1 MSLHNDIIYLNDT
14 IKNNQIKTS
23 QEQKASE
30 KAKNKL
36 YQYKIELLED
46 LRTELYE
53 SIELNEDV
61 KSQKVKHEIIEA
73 LLNYSIILI
82 NKDYTR
88 AFLLEHY
95 EKEAKKI
102 STAQKEEEKKRQEE
116 AKRQEEIKKA
126 YALQVQ
132 GEKKQRAET
141 LQGISS
147 LLLGLACLVGLP
159 FILIIFFITGITK
172 SVK

>member
-23 QEQKASE
+23 REQKESE
-30 KAKNKL
+30 KVKNKL

-46 LRTELYE
+46 LKTELYE
-53 SIELNEDV
+53 STELHEDI

-95 EKEAKKI
+95 EKEVKKI
-102 STAQKEEEKKRQEE
+102 LIAQKEEEKKRQEE
-116 AKRQEEIKKA
+116 LKRQEEIKRA
-126 YALQVQ
+126 YSLQVKR
-132 GEKKQRAET
+132 EKQQRAET

-147 LLLGLACLVGLP
+147 LLLGLACLLGLP
-159 FILIIFFITGITK
+159 FVLIIFFIIGITK